1 MSKQQFWKG
10 LAMLLVSML
19 LTALSQT
26 PVDVALLF
34 VTGMSALFGYIG
46 KNILFVTATT
56 TLTKIVSGLL
66 IVFGTALTESIGMIA
81 VGGVIIWPVLFKVL
95 AGVFLTYI
103 VTTFL
108 LPPATQSKQI
118 SKVSLS

>member
-1 MSKQQFWKG
+1 MSRQQFFKG
-10 LAMLLVSML
+10 ILLLIVSML

-34 VTGMSALFGYIG
+34 VTAISALFGYIG

-56 TLTKIVSGLL
+56 TLTKVVSGLL
-66 IVFGTALTESIGMIA
+66 VVFGTALTESIGMIA
-81 VGGVIIWPVLFKVL
+81 VGGIIIWPVLFKVL

-108 LPPATQSKQI
+108 MPPATQSKQI
-118 SKVSLS
+118 RKVSLS